1 MNNWIFGYGPMPAL
15 NLEKYILPIFSLSAV
30 IICFFLQ
37 MFIQVR
43 TTSGQQ
49 PVQNNYE
56 GKIYLRNSWWRN
68 FWRKKSTMKFMVT
81 LSLMM
86 HLNDSFNMSH
96 ILWLNLF
103 NMYPLVC
110 NRVSYF
116 WIFTFL
122 FPVNF
127 RVSLSTSGQ
136 LPLWNPYPDPFETD
150 LSFWNIQFCFQ
161 SGFGAPYLQQRTK
174 TCIFVNSS
182 YSWSEINSGTFGV
195 IKVKN

>member
-43 TTSGQQ
+43 TTFGQQ
-49 PVQNNYE
+49 PVQKNYE
-56 GKIYLRNSWWRN
+56 GKIYIRNSWWRN

-86 HLNDSFNMSH
+86 HLNDSFNMSY

-110 NRVSYF
+110 NRISYF
-116 WIFTFL
+116 WICKVL
-122 FPVNF
+122 FPVITPQSEFNF
-127 RVSLSTSGQ
+127 RSTST
-136 LPLWNPYPDPFETD
+136 LKSFSWSIWNPFVFLEYSILISKWF
-150 LSFWNIQFCFQ
+150 L
-161 SGFGAPYLQQRTK
+161 GA
-174 TCIFVNSS
+174 ISS
-182 YSWSEINSGTFGV
+182 A
-195 IKVKN
+195 KNKNLHFR